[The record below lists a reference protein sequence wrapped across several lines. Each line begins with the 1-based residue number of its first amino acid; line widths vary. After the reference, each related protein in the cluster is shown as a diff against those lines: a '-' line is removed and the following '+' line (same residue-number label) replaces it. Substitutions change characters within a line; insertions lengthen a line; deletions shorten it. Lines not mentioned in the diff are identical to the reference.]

1 MKVSLV
7 NCIHNSRLAERRT
20 KPVVVKF
27 EMAKTEIKR
36 SRSGSMIQL
45 RRLRKRNIGQ
55 GMTEYIIIVALIAV
69 AAIGAFKFFGETM
82 RFQVAGL
89 SAELSGGNAADQ
101 IDSSQRTAG
110 QANGEAEDNK
120 GLGNYAGGNLDGRE

>member
-1 MKVSLV
+1 M
-7 NCIHNSRLAERRT
+7 IH
-20 KPVVVKF
+20 
-27 EMAKTEIKR
+27 
-36 SRSGSMIQL
+36 L
-45 RRLRKRNIGQ
+45 RKLRKRNLGQ

-101 IDSSQRTAG
+101 IQSSQDTAG
-110 QANGEAEDNK
+110 EANGEAADNK
-120 GLGNYAGGNLDGRE
+120 GLGNYAGGNLDGGGGGGE